1 MRNILLTLRF
11 VGTNY
16 CGFQVQKNG
25 VTVAQRLQ
33 DAIEAVF
40 GQRLP
45 IKGCSRTDAMVH
57 AYMFCVSF
65 KTEKDIPCPAILR
78 ALNAHLPYDIAV
90 YGCTEVPEGFHA
102 RYSCTGKEYIYKI
115 DNGTARDPFLHQL
128 AYYYKHPLNVQ
139 TMDTAAKGIIGT
151 YDFSAF
157 CSAGAS
163 VKDKVRT
170 VYDCAVSREGSLVTV
185 TVRGDGFL
193 YNMVRIIT
201 GTLLLAAEKGLAAQ
215 DIHGIIVSKERSNA
229 GPTAPPYGL
238 YLNRVYY
245 DEDSVN
251 D

>member
-1 MRNILLTLRF
+1 MRNLLLTLRF

-40 GQRLP
+40 GQRLL

-65 KTEKDIPCPAILR
+65 KTEKDIPCPAIIR
-78 ALNAHLPYDIAV
+78 ALNANLPYDIAV

-102 RYSCTGKEYIYKI
+102 RYSCTGKEYLYKI
-115 DNGTARDPFLHQL
+115 DNGVSRDPFLHNL
-128 AYYYKHPLNVQ
+128 AYYYKHPLDVQ
-139 TMDTAAKGIIGT
+139 VMDAAAKGVIGT
-151 YDFSAF
+151 CDFSAF
-157 CSAGAS
+157 CSAGSS

-170 VYDCAVSREGSLVTV
+170 VYDCSVFREGSLVTV

-201 GTLLLAAEKGLAAQ
+201 GTLLLAAEKGLTAQ
-215 DIHGIIVSKERSNA
+215 DIQGIIASKERSNA
-229 GPTAPPYGL
+229 GATAPPHGL
-238 YLNRVYY
+238 YLNRVFY
-245 DEDSVN
+245 DEDSI
-251 D
+251 DD